1 MSKSNRKISKILVI
15 GLIALVVSNISVFFL
30 ITPTFGQSS
39 NPKNILLVSKG
50 NDELFVQSLGIDKDF
65 NISRVPD
72 TNPLVSIGT
81 WIDVIILFDAQLNSS
96 EQQIIS
102 NFVDT
107 GGAAIVFMGQN
118 LHDNATL
125 LEELGIIDNT
135 LFEAIK
141 SKNQEIMLSIVH
153 NKSYAVS
160 RNIDWNSA
168 PEMKINNMTIFN
180 NMTTSSLD
188 PSLKRIVD
196 VYPASKNLQ
205 INLYRQPLIVERSK
219 VSGKV
224 ILFSGWLETTA
235 NLDFKVWP
243 YFNYLLYGLI
253 FESLDSSFQTYPIWP
268 YSPVPHLLDQIIIGI
283 IVVILGVLVIA
294 LFIIV
299 KKKSRT
305 AMDREAIEVL
315 KLKAEEE
322 ERIKIEEAKEL
333 EKKLEEHVDLQDEW
347 EVIGVHRQLGGF
359 LFTLFL
365 GLILVLPQLLVSNF
379 IMPQF
384 IQPYPQAAGWYN
396 YAYNFFQI
404 IWILFD
410 FGTSFA
416 LAKYFAQHRVKNPE
430 KAIHYIQI
438 YIWWQIFTGI
448 IQISLIA
455 FIGSFIFPYTNL
467 AHMSW
472 IFIVYSFIQY
482 PGVFLVFMYVFQ
494 GMQRSDYYL
503 ILYIC
508 WEVVF
513 LLIGQVSF
521 CYIGRIWGAAN
532 PIFGE
537 ALGAGIGYA
546 IARCFDF
553 WMTFIFSLLI
563 FRKQGFSPKSCFR
576 IDFSKKEVKESLLYG
591 SKLGIGEGFVQI
603 GWFIQIIIT
612 STFVAN
618 YSNNLGWFNLT
629 WTLGMIVQLVSLYSN
644 TLLGAYSESSS
655 HNKQTLTK
663 LYIYQAFRWG
673 NYFAFFLISV
683 LFATGAKFLIGAA
696 GEEYGGPAVK
706 FLIPLLLFHMGGIY
720 SWLVDP
726 VFQGTGHTSYA
737 MVVWIIE
744 QVTRALLMYLFVIIF
759 RDMVFVIIAYIP
771 AVLIKDVIAWLI
783 VRKKIIN
790 FKIYPFKTF
799 ISPAISAILN
809 YIVLFYVGELIWS
822 IPLGDK
828 IINTALIFI
837 LGIFVFLFFYAF
849 LDGFLGGYDDN
860 TLEELH
866 RATSMVTTRGIR
878 AFPKTLNRVAK
889 LGSKISPF
897 HNKFKIDIYEEA
909 MKEAYDLTL
918 EKRVLKI

>member
-1 MSKSNRKISKILVI
+1 MSKSKKKISKILIISLFV
-15 GLIALVVSNISVFFL
+15 LIASNIFVFFL
-30 ITPTFGQSS
+30 IKPTFSQA
-39 NPKNILLVSKG
+39 NEAKNILLISKG
-50 NDELFVQSLGIDKDF
+50 NDELFTQSLGIDKDNF
-65 NISRVPD
+65 NISIIPD
-72 TNPLVSIGT
+72 SAPLKSIGS
-81 WIDVIILFDAQLNSS
+81 WVDVVILFDVQFNSS
-96 EQQIIS
+96 EQQIVS

-107 GGAAIVFMGQN
+107 GGSAIIFMGQA

-125 LEELGIIDNT
+125 MDELGIIDNT
-135 LFEAIK
+135 LFEVGK
-141 SKNQEIMLSIVH
+141 VTNHEIMLSII
-153 NKSYAVS
+153 NNFTYSIS

-168 PEMKINNMTIFN
+168 PEMKINNMTIIPIA
-180 NMTTSSLD
+180 SLD
-188 PSLKRIVD
+188 PSVKRVVD

-205 INLYRQPLIVERSK
+205 INLYRQPLIIERIK
-219 VSGKV
+219 GNGKV

-253 FESLDSSFQTYPIWP
+253 FESLDSSFQTYPVWP
-268 YSPVPHLLDQIIIGI
+268 CSPVPHILDQIIIGVI
-283 IVVILGVLVIA
+283 IVILSALAIA
-294 LFIIV
+294 LFVIV

-305 AMDREAIEVL
+305 AMDQEAIEVL

-322 ERIKIEEAKEL
+322 ERKRLEEAAAL
-333 EKKLEEHVDLQDEW
+333 EKIIEEHVDLKDDW

-365 GLILVLPQLLVSNF
+365 SLILVLPQLLISNF

-438 YIWWQIFTGI
+438 YVWWQIFTGI
-448 IQISLIA
+448 IQISIIA

-472 IFIVYSFIQY
+472 IFIVYSFVQY
-482 PGVFLVFMYVFQ
+482 PGVFLVFMYTFQ

-503 ILYIC
+503 ILYIA

-513 LLIGQVSF
+513 LLIGQVAF
-521 CYIGRIWGAAN
+521 CYIGRMWGAAN

-546 IARCFDF
+546 IARCFDY
-553 WMTFIFSLLI
+553 WITFIISILI
-563 FRKQGFSPKSCFR
+563 FRKQGFSPKTCFR
-576 IDFSKKEVKESLLYG
+576 IDFSKKEVKESLVYG
-591 SKLGIGEGFVQI
+591 SRLGIGEGFVQI

-629 WTLGMIVQLVSLYSN
+629 WTLGQIVMIVTLYSN
-644 TLLGAYSESSS
+644 TLLGAYSESNS
-655 HNKQTLTK
+655 HNKHTLTK

-683 LFATGAKFLIGAA
+683 LFATGAKFLVGAA
-696 GEEYGGPAVK
+696 GEEYGAPAVK
-706 FLIPLLLFHMGGIY
+706 FLVPLLFFHVGGIY

-726 VFQGTGHTSYA
+726 VFQGTGNTNYA
-737 MVVWIIE
+737 MITWIIE
-744 QVTRALLMYLFVIIF
+744 QVTRAILMFLFVILF
-759 RDMVFVIIAYIP
+759 RDMVYVIIAYIP
-771 AVLIKDVIAWLI
+771 AVFVKDIVAWLI
-783 VRKKIIN
+783 VRKKIIK
-790 FKIYPFKTF
+790 FKFYPFKTF
-799 ISPAISAILN
+799 IAPVISAMIN
-809 YIVLFYVGELIWS
+809 FIVLYYFSELIWM

-828 IINTALIFI
+828 IINTAIIFL
-837 LGIFVFLFFYAF
+837 LGIFVFIFFYAF

-860 TLEELH
+860 TLQEFQ
-866 RATSMVTTRGIR
+866 RATSLVTSRGIK
-878 AFPKTLNRVAK
+878 AFPKTMNKLAK

-918 EKRVLKI
+918 EKRILKI

>member
-1 MSKSNRKISKILVI
+1 
-15 GLIALVVSNISVFFL
+15 
-30 ITPTFGQSS
+30 
-39 NPKNILLVSKG
+39 
-50 NDELFVQSLGIDKDF
+50 
-65 NISRVPD
+65 
-72 TNPLVSIGT
+72 
-81 WIDVIILFDAQLNSS
+81 
-96 EQQIIS
+96 
-102 NFVDT
+102 
-107 GGAAIVFMGQN
+107 
-118 LHDNATL
+118 
-125 LEELGIIDNT
+125 
-135 LFEAIK
+135 
-141 SKNQEIMLSIVH
+141 
-153 NKSYAVS
+153 
-160 RNIDWNSA
+160 
-168 PEMKINNMTIFN
+168 
-180 NMTTSSLD
+180 
-188 PSLKRIVD
+188 
-196 VYPASKNLQ
+196 
-205 INLYRQPLIVERSK
+205 
-219 VSGKV
+219 
-224 ILFSGWLETTA
+224 
-235 NLDFKVWP
+235 
-243 YFNYLLYGLI
+243 
-253 FESLDSSFQTYPIWP
+253 
-268 YSPVPHLLDQIIIGI
+268 
-283 IVVILGVLVIA
+283 
-294 LFIIV
+294 
-299 KKKSRT
+299 
-305 AMDREAIEVL
+305 
-315 KLKAEEE
+315 
-322 ERIKIEEAKEL
+322 
-333 EKKLEEHVDLQDEW
+333 
-347 EVIGVHRQLGGF
+347 
-359 LFTLFL
+359 
-365 GLILVLPQLLVSNF
+365 
-379 IMPQF
+379 
-384 IQPYPQAAGWYN
+384 
-396 YAYNFFQI
+396 
-404 IWILFD
+404 
-410 FGTSFA
+410 
-416 LAKYFAQHRVKNPE
+416 
-430 KAIHYIQI
+430 
-438 YIWWQIFTGI
+438 
-448 IQISLIA
+448 
-455 FIGSFIFPYTNL
+455 
-467 AHMSW
+467 
-472 IFIVYSFIQY
+472 
-482 PGVFLVFMYVFQ
+482 
-494 GMQRSDYYL
+494 
-503 ILYIC
+503 
-508 WEVVF
+508 
-513 LLIGQVSF
+513 
-521 CYIGRIWGAAN
+521 
-532 PIFGE
+532 
-537 ALGAGIGYA
+537 
-546 IARCFDF
+546 
-553 WMTFIFSLLI
+553 
-563 FRKQGFSPKSCFR
+563 
-576 IDFSKKEVKESLLYG
+576 
-591 SKLGIGEGFVQI
+591 LGIGEGFVQI

>member
-1 MSKSNRKISKILVI
+1 MSKSKKKISKVLIISLFA
-15 GLIALVVSNISVFFL
+15 LIASNIFVFFL
-30 ITPTFGQSS
+30 IKPTFGQA
-39 NPKNILLVSKG
+39 NEVKNILLISKG
-50 NDELFVQSLGIDKDF
+50 HDKLFVQSLGIDKDNF
-65 NISRVPD
+65 NISTIPD
-72 TNPLVSIGT
+72 SAPLMSIGS
-81 WIDVIILFDAQLNSS
+81 WVDVIILFDVQFNSS
-96 EQQIIS
+96 EQQIVS

-107 GGAAIVFMGQN
+107 GGAAIIFMGQA

-125 LEELGIIDNT
+125 LHELGIINNT
-135 LFEAIK
+135 SFEAGK
-141 SKNQEIMLSIVH
+141 ETNQEIMLSIV
-153 NKSYAVS
+153 NNATYSIS

-168 PEMKINNMTIFN
+168 PEMKINNMTIIPIV
-180 NMTTSSLD
+180 SLD
-188 PSLKRIVD
+188 PSVKRVVD
-196 VYPASKNLQ
+196 VYPVSKNLQ
-205 INLYRQPLIVERSK
+205 ISLYQRPLIIERIK
-219 VSGKV
+219 GNGKV
-224 ILFSGWLETTA
+224 VLFSGWLETTA
-235 NLDFKVWP
+235 NLDFKLWP

-253 FESLDSSFQTYPIWP
+253 FESLDSSFQTYPVWP
-268 YSPVPHLLDQIIIGI
+268 YSPVPHFLDQIIIGVI
-283 IVVILGVLVIA
+283 IAILAVLAIA
-294 LFIIV
+294 LFVIV
-299 KKKSRT
+299 KKKSKT
-305 AMDREAIEVL
+305 AMDQEAIEVL

-322 ERIKIEEAKEL
+322 KRKRLEEAAAL
-333 EKKLEEHVDLQDEW
+333 EKIIEEHVDLKDDW

-365 GLILVLPQLLVSNF
+365 SLILVLPQLLISNF
-379 IMPQF
+379 LMPQF

-438 YIWWQIFTGI
+438 YVWWQIFTGI
-448 IQISLIA
+448 IQISIIA
-455 FIGSFIFPYTNL
+455 FIGSFLFPYTNL

-472 IFIVYSFIQY
+472 IFIVYSFVQY
-482 PGVFLVFMYVFQ
+482 PGVFLVFMYTFQ

-503 ILYIC
+503 ILYIA

-513 LLIGQVSF
+513 LLIGQVAF
-521 CYIGRIWGAAN
+521 CYIGRMWGAAN

-546 IARCFDF
+546 IARCFDY
-553 WMTFIFSLLI
+553 WMTFIISILI
-563 FRKQGFSPKSCFR
+563 FRKQGFSPKTCFR
-576 IDFSKKEVKESLLYG
+576 IDFSKKELKESLVYG
-591 SKLGIGEGFVQI
+591 SRLGIGEGFVQI

-629 WTLGMIVQLVSLYSN
+629 WTLGQIVMIVTLYSN
-644 TLLGAYSESSS
+644 TLLGAYSESNS
-655 HNKQTLTK
+655 HNKHTLTK

-673 NYFAFFLISV
+673 NYFAYFLISV
-683 LFATGAKFLIGAA
+683 LFATGAKFLVGAA
-696 GEEYGGPAVK
+696 GEEYGGPAIK
-706 FLIPLLLFHMGGIY
+706 FLVPLLFFHVGGIY

-726 VFQGTGHTSYA
+726 VFQGTGNTNYA
-737 MVVWIIE
+737 MITWIIE
-744 QVTRALLMYLFVIIF
+744 QSIRALLMFLFVILF
-759 RDMVFVIIAYIP
+759 RDMVYVIIAYIP
-771 AVLIKDVIAWLI
+771 AVFVKDIIAWLI
-783 VRKKIIN
+783 VRKKIIK

-799 ISPAISAILN
+799 VAPLISAMIN
-809 YIVLFYVGELIWS
+809 FIVLYYLGELIWM

-828 IINTALIFI
+828 IINTAIIFL
-837 LGIFVFLFFYAF
+837 LGIFVFIFFYAF

-860 TLEELH
+860 TLQEFQ
-866 RATSMVTTRGIR
+866 RATLLVTSRGIK
-878 AFPKTLNRVAK
+878 AFPKTMNKLAK

-918 EKRVLKI
+918 EKRILKI

>member
-1 MSKSNRKISKILVI
+1 MSKSKKKVSKILI
-15 GLIALVVSNISVFFL
+15 ISLFALIASNVFVFFL
-30 ITPTFGQSS
+30 IKPTFGQA
-39 NPKNILLVSKG
+39 NEAKNILLISKG
-50 NDELFVQSLGIDKDF
+50 NDELFTQSLGIDKDNF
-65 NISRVPD
+65 NISIIPD
-72 TNPLVSIGT
+72 SAPLKSIGS
-81 WIDVIILFDAQLNSS
+81 WVDVVILFDVQFNSS
-96 EQQIIS
+96 EQQIVS

-107 GGAAIVFMGQN
+107 GGSAIIFMGQA

-125 LEELGIIDNT
+125 MDELGIIDNT
-135 LFEAIK
+135 LFEVGK
-141 SKNQEIMLSIVH
+141 VTNHEIMLSII
-153 NKSYAVS
+153 NNFTYSIS

-168 PEMKINNMTIFN
+168 PEMKINNMTIIPIA
-180 NMTTSSLD
+180 SLD
-188 PSLKRIVD
+188 PSVKRVVD

-205 INLYRQPLIVERSK
+205 INLYRQPLIIERIK
-219 VSGKV
+219 GNGKV

-253 FESLDSSFQTYPIWP
+253 FESLDSSFQTYPVWP
-268 YSPVPHLLDQIIIGI
+268 YSPVPHILDQIIIGVI
-283 IVVILGVLVIA
+283 IVILSALAIA
-294 LFIIV
+294 LFVIV

-305 AMDREAIEVL
+305 AMDQEAIEVL

-322 ERIKIEEAKEL
+322 ERKRLEEAAAL
-333 EKKLEEHVDLQDEW
+333 EKIIEEHVDLKDDW

-365 GLILVLPQLLVSNF
+365 SLILVLPQLLISNF

-438 YIWWQIFTGI
+438 YVWWQIFTGI
-448 IQISLIA
+448 IQISIIA

-472 IFIVYSFIQY
+472 IFIVYSFVQY
-482 PGVFLVFMYVFQ
+482 PGVFLVFMYTFQ

-503 ILYIC
+503 ILYIA

-513 LLIGQVSF
+513 LLIGQVAF
-521 CYIGRIWGAAN
+521 CYIGRMWGAAN

-546 IARCFDF
+546 IARCFDY
-553 WMTFIFSLLI
+553 WITFIISILI
-563 FRKQGFSPKSCFR
+563 FRKQGFSPKTCFR
-576 IDFSKKEVKESLLYG
+576 IDFSKKEVKESLVYG
-591 SKLGIGEGFVQI
+591 SRLGIGEGFVQI

-629 WTLGMIVQLVSLYSN
+629 WTLGQIVMIVTLYSN
-644 TLLGAYSESSS
+644 TLLGAYSESNS
-655 HNKQTLTK
+655 HNKHTLTK

-683 LFATGAKFLIGAA
+683 LFATGAKFLVGAA
-696 GEEYGGPAVK
+696 GEEYGAPAVK
-706 FLIPLLLFHMGGIY
+706 FLVPLLFFHVGGIY

-726 VFQGTGHTSYA
+726 VFQGTGNTNYA
-737 MVVWIIE
+737 MITWIIE
-744 QVTRALLMYLFVIIF
+744 QVTRAILMFLFVILF
-759 RDMVFVIIAYIP
+759 RDMVYVIIAYIP
-771 AVLIKDVIAWLI
+771 AVFVKDIVAWLI
-783 VRKKIIN
+783 VRKKIIK
-790 FKIYPFKTF
+790 FKFYPFKTF
-799 ISPAISAILN
+799 IAPVISAMIN
-809 YIVLFYVGELIWS
+809 FIVLYYFSELIWM

-828 IINTALIFI
+828 IINTAIIFL
-837 LGIFVFLFFYAF
+837 LGIFVFIFFYAF

-860 TLEELH
+860 TLQEFQ
-866 RATSMVTTRGIR
+866 RATSLVTSRGIK
-878 AFPKTLNRVAK
+878 AFPKTMNKLAK

-918 EKRVLKI
+918 EKRILKI